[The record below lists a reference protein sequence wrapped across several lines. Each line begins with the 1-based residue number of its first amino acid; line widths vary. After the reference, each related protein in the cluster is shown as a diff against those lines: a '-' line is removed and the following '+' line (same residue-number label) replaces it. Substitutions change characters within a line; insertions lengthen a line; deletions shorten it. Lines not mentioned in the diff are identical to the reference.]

1 MAFRY
6 RGQVNLKPNPVPGA
20 FDTLVCQGDESWATQ
35 PRHQRLLPG
44 AVEVDPPNVPG
55 KILSPVHLAAGDVQR
70 RPHGASR
77 QRADEGR
84 LLGAV
89 KVCPTDGPAKDLAKV
104 HQVGPRLAHGSHE

>member
-44 AVEVDPPNVPG
+44 AVEVDPPNVPAHIIG
-55 KILSPVHLAAGDVQR
+55 PVHQAPNHIEDDTGRLILTLDEGFLARAVEVRAKNRAGPKFGPVHLAA
-70 RPHGASR
+70 
-77 QRADEGR
+77 
-84 LLGAV
+84 
-89 KVCPTDGPAKDLAKV
+89 
-104 HQVGPRLAHGSHE
+104 